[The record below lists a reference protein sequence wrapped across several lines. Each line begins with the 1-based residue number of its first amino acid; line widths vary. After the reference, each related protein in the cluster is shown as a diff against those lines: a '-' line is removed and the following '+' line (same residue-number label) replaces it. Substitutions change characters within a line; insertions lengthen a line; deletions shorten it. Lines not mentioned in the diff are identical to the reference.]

1 MSQQKVE
8 IVRRWIELW
17 NAADWPEFGSIHDPD
32 VVVLPPDGWPD
43 GEVSRGRDA
52 WTRQVI
58 RIKDSWGADRIE
70 PEQLNEAGSKVIM
83 HNRWTT
89 KGKDSAIGFETWFWV
104 VFTLSAGSIKQI
116 EFFLDRSRALEAA
129 GVSEADAS
137 AESS

>member
-1 MSQQKVE
+1 MSQQNLEV
-8 IVRRWIELW
+8 VRRWIELW
-17 NAADWPEFGSIHDPD
+17 NKGDWATFGAIHDPN

-43 GEVSRGRDA
+43 GEVSRGREA

-58 RIKDSWGADRIE
+58 RLKDSWGTDRIE
-70 PEQLNEAGSKVIM
+70 PEQLNEAGRKVIM

-104 VFTLSAGSIKQI
+104 VFTLSAGSVTRI

-129 GVSEADAS
+129 GLST
-137 AESS
+137 